1 MYAEK
6 RRIVMIPSLSS
17 LVAPQVAMTTCGA
30 TGDYKVGIMTT
41 PGFQSIKNPRAVPI
55 LHHPIYIYIYIYIYI
70 CIYITFQP
78 SRWCRSQSRI
88 SLPQL
93 WSRST
98 CSLKLWMSPGRKRRY
113 RDRIGEIIRAD
124 SRFAPSQWETALQSN
139 AVSHWLST
147 NLESALNN
155 SKCQS
160 AGQKYFGKKVS

>member
-6 RRIVMIPSLSS
+6 RKIVMIPSLSS

-41 PGFQSIKNPRAVPI
+41 PGFQSITNPRAVPI
-55 LHHPIYIYIYIYIYI
+55 LHHPIYIYICMYLYN
-70 CIYITFQP
+70 
-78 SRWCRSQSRI
+78 I
-88 SLPQL
+88 SAIKVVSIPIEDFTPPTLEQIDMFI
-93 WSRST
+93 
-98 CSLKLWMSPGRKRRY
+98 KVMDVARKEKKVQ
-113 RDRIGEIIRAD
+113 DRIGEIIRAD

-147 NLESALNN
+147 HLESALND

-160 AGQKYFGKKVS
+160 AGQKYFGKKVT